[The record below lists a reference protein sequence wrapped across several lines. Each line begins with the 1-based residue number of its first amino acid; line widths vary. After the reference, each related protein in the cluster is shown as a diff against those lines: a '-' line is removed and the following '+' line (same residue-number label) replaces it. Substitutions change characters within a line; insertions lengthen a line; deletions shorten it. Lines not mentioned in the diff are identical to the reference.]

1 VRSISAVQFPSPKA
15 QNYRSTENYGDQEK
29 VVNLTYGDEISE
41 TPYGLLRKCVDDVTS
56 QRISRKLKSVAQ
68 KHRSADYHVQFLPS
82 SRIRKVLGKSAVLL
96 ELSRHKEIIPKG
108 AEPNEYQKI
117 LAVLYLAKMPS
128 VIGAF
133 VTAGVGDAYLPF
145 DEAIVVV
152 EGVHRVGLRSRR
164 QPDICCPPTSM
175 ERHCSCVRQGRGQS
189 CSILSSRSRDNL
201 TLSRTPPDWTEGR
214 LRQDL

>member
-82 SRIRKVLGKSAVLL
+82 SRIGKVLGKSAVLL

-152 EGVHRVGLRSRR
+152 E
-164 QPDICCPPTSM
+164 
-175 ERHCSCVRQGRGQS
+175 RHCSCVRQGRGQS